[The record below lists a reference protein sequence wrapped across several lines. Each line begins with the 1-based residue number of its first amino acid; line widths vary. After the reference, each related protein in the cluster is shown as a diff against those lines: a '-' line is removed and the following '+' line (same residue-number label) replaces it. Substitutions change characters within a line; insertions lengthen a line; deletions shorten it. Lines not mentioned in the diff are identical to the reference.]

1 MKLKVLK
8 EVIKKKENRSEF
20 AIITNLE
27 TGNSEI
33 FEPNIVISEDFE
45 KYKDKINGFYKD
57 KKSGVI
63 EGTDI
68 FIESYS
74 RSIRVFIVGAV
85 NIAQYLV
92 DYIKNLNFEIIV
104 IDPRG
109 YFAGRQRFSGIRIIN
124 KWPNEAFKKINTNSD
139 AALITLTHDT
149 KIDDP
154 ALQHA
159 LKKNFYYIGALGS
172 KKTHISRCERLK
184 LAGFN
189 EDKIK
194 SIHGPIGINLGGK
207 SASEIALSIA
217 AQLVAETN
225 KKWIY

>member
-8 EVIKKKENRSEF
+8 EIIKKKENRSEF

-33 FEPNIVISEDFE
+33 FESNIAISKDFE
-45 KYKDKINGFYKD
+45 KYKDKINDFYKD

-63 EGTDI
+63 EDTNI
-68 FIESYS
+68 FIESYL
-74 RSIRVFIVGAV
+74 RPIKVIIVGAA

-109 YFAGRQRFSGIRIIN
+109 YFTGRQRFSDIEIIN
-124 KWPNEAFKKINTNSD
+124 KWPNEAFKKINTDSGT
-139 AALITLTHDT
+139 ALITLTHDT

-159 LKKNFYYIGALGS
+159 LHKKFYYIGALGS
-172 KKTHISRCERLK
+172 KKTHASRCERLK

-189 EDKIK
+189 EDIIK
-194 SIHGPIGINLGGK
+194 LIHGPIGINLGGK

-217 AQLVAETN
+217 AQLVAETHKN
-225 KKWIY
+225 GN

>member
-8 EVIKKKENRSEF
+8 EIIKKKENRSEF
-20 AIITNLE
+20 AIITDLE

-33 FEPNIVISEDFE
+33 FESNIAISEDFK
-45 KYKDKINGFYKD
+45 KYKDKINDFYKD

-63 EGTDI
+63 EGTNI

-74 RSIRVFIVGAV
+74 RPIRVFIVGAV
-85 NIAQYLV
+85 NIAQYLF

-109 YFAGRQRFSGIRIIN
+109 YFAGRQRFSGIKIIN
-124 KWPNEAFKKINTNSD
+124 KWPNEAFKKINTDSG

-172 KKTHISRCERLK
+172 KKTHTSRCERLK

-194 SIHGPIGINLGGK
+194 LIHGPIGINLGGK

-217 AQLVAETN
+217 AQLVAETH
-225 KKWIY
+225 KK

>member
-1 MKLKVLK
+1 MKLKILK
-8 EVIKKKENRSEF
+8 EIIKKKDKSEF

-33 FEPNIVISEDFE
+33 FEPNIIIGKDFE
-45 KYKDKINGFYKD
+45 RYKGEINDFYEN

-63 EGTDI
+63 NNTNI
-68 FIESYS
+68 FIETYFKPIKVS
-74 RSIRVFIVGAV
+74 IVGAV

-92 DYIKNLNFEIIV
+92 EHIKNLNFEIII

-109 YFAGRQRFSGIRIIN
+109 FFTTKERFSGIEIIN
-124 KWPNEAFKKINTNSD
+124 KWPNEAFKKITTDSNT
-139 AALITLTHDT
+139 ALITLTHDP

-154 ALQHA
+154 ALECA
-159 LKKNFYYIGALGS
+159 LKGKFYYIGALGS
-172 KKTHISRCERLK
+172 KKTHANRSVRLK

-189 EDKIK
+189 EKEIN
-194 SIHGPIGINLGGK
+194 SIHGPVGINLGGK

-217 AQLVAETN
+217 AQLVAETH
-225 KKWIY
+225 KK

>member
-1 MKLKVLK
+1 MKLEFLK
-8 EVIKKKENRSEF
+8 EIIKKKENRSEF
-20 AIITNLE
+20 AIITDLE

-33 FEPNIVISEDFE
+33 FESNIAISEDFK
-45 KYKDKINGFYKD
+45 KYKDKINDFYKD

-63 EGTDI
+63 EGTNI

-74 RSIRVFIVGAV
+74 RPVRVFIVGAV
-85 NIAQYLV
+85 NIAQYLF

-109 YFAGRQRFSGIRIIN
+109 YFAGRQRFLGIKIIN
-124 KWPNEAFKKINTNSD
+124 KWPNEAFKKINTDSS

-172 KKTHISRCERLK
+172 KKTHTSRCERLK

-194 SIHGPIGINLGGK
+194 LIHGPIGINLGGK

-225 KKWIY
+225 KK

>member
-33 FEPNIVISEDFE
+33 FEPNIPISEDFE

-74 RSIRVFIVGAV
+74 RSVRVFIVGAV

-124 KWPNEAFKKINTNSD
+124 KWPNEAFKKINTDSGT
-139 AALITLTHDT
+139 ALITLTHDT

-159 LKKNFYYIGALGS
+159 LNKKFYYIGALGS
-172 KKTHISRCERLK
+172 KKTHIKRCERLK

-189 EDKIK
+189 EEEIK
-194 SIHGPIGINLGGK
+194 LIHGPIGIDLGGK

-217 AQLVAETN
+217 AQLVAETHN
-225 KKWIY
+225 TK

>member
-33 FEPNIVISEDFE
+33 FEPNIAISEDFE

-74 RSIRVFIVGAV
+74 R
-85 NIAQYLV
+85 
-92 DYIKNLNFEIIV
+92 
-104 IDPRG
+104 
-109 YFAGRQRFSGIRIIN
+109 
-124 KWPNEAFKKINTNSD
+124 
-139 AALITLTHDT
+139 
-149 KIDDP
+149 
-154 ALQHA
+154 
-159 LKKNFYYIGALGS
+159 
-172 KKTHISRCERLK
+172 
-184 LAGFN
+184 
-189 EDKIK
+189 
-194 SIHGPIGINLGGK
+194 
-207 SASEIALSIA
+207 
-217 AQLVAETN
+217 
-225 KKWIY
+225 

>member
-8 EVIKKKENRSEF
+8 EIIKKKENRSEF
-20 AIITNLE
+20 AIITDLE

-33 FEPNIVISEDFE
+33 FESNIAISEDFK
-45 KYKDKINGFYKD
+45 KYKDKINDFYKD

-63 EGTDI
+63 EGTNI

-74 RSIRVFIVGAV
+74 RPIRVFIVGAV
-85 NIAQYLV
+85 NIAQYLF

-109 YFAGRQRFSGIRIIN
+109 YFAGRQRFSGIKIIN
-124 KWPNEAFKKINTNSD
+124 KWPNEAFKKINTDSGT
-139 AALITLTHDT
+139 ALITLTHDT

-172 KKTHISRCERLK
+172 KKTHTSRCERLK

-194 SIHGPIGINLGGK
+194 LIHGPIGINLGGK

-225 KKWIY
+225 KK

>member
-63 EGTDI
+63 EDTDI

-124 KWPNEAFKKINTNSD
+124 EWPNEAFKKVNTDSD
-139 AALITLTHDT
+139 TALITLTHDT

-172 KKTHISRCERLK
+172 KKTHTSRCERLK

-194 SIHGPIGINLGGK
+194 LIHGPIGINLGGK

-225 KKWIY
+225 KK

>member
-1 MKLKVLK
+1 MKLKILK
-8 EVIKKKENRSEF
+8 EIIKKKENKSEF

-33 FEPNIVISEDFE
+33 FESNISISEDFE
-45 KYKDKINGFYKD
+45 KYRDKITNFYKD

-63 EGTDI
+63 EGTNI
-68 FIESYS
+68 FIESYL
-74 RSIRVFIVGAV
+74 RPKKVIIVGAV

-109 YFAGRQRFSGIRIIN
+109 YFTARQRFADIEIIN
-124 KWPNEAFKKINTNSD
+124 KWPNEAFKKINTDSST
-139 AALITLTHDT
+139 ALITLTHDT

-159 LKKNFYYIGALGS
+159 LKSNFYYIGALGS
-172 KKTHISRCERLK
+172 KKTHTSRCERLK

-189 EDKIK
+189 EDEIK
-194 SIHGPIGINLGGK
+194 LIHGPIGINLGGK
-207 SASEIALSIA
+207 SPPEIALSIA
-217 AQLVAETN
+217 AQLVAETH
-225 KKWIY
+225 KK

>member
-45 KYKDKINGFYKD
+45 KYKDK
-57 KKSGVI
+57 KSGVI

-74 RSIRVFIVGAV
+74 RSIRVFIIGAV

-124 KWPNEAFKKINTNSD
+124 KWPNEAFKKINTDSD
-139 AALITLTHDT
+139 TALITLTHDT

-172 KKTHISRCERLK
+172 KKTHTSRCERLK

-189 EDKIK
+189 ENKIK

-225 KKWIY
+225 KK

>member
-1 MKLKVLK
+1 MKLEFLK
-8 EVIKKKENRSEF
+8 EIIKKKENRSEF
-20 AIITNLE
+20 AIITDLE

-33 FEPNIVISEDFE
+33 FESNIAISEDFK
-45 KYKDKINGFYKD
+45 KYKDKINDFYKD

-63 EGTDI
+63 EGTNI

-74 RSIRVFIVGAV
+74 RPVRVFIVGAV
-85 NIAQYLV
+85 NIAQYLF

-109 YFAGRQRFSGIRIIN
+109 YFAGRQRFSGIKIIN
-124 KWPNEAFKKINTNSD
+124 KWPNEAFKKINTDSS

-172 KKTHISRCERLK
+172 KKTHTSRCERLK

-194 SIHGPIGINLGGK
+194 LIHGPIGINLGGK

-225 KKWIY
+225 KK